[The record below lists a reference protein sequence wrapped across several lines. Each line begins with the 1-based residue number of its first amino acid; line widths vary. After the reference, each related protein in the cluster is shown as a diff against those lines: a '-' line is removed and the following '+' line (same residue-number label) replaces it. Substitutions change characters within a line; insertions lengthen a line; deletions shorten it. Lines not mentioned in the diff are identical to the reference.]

1 MSLYQ
6 LCKIFVVK
14 SLGENHS
21 KNVISSGL
29 CSSHIQGHDCVCSLA
44 EVCGKGLLYPFKYM
58 CI

>member
-14 SLGENHS
+14 YLGKKHS

-29 CSSHIQGHDCVCSLA
+29 FSSHIEGHNCVCSVA
-44 EVCGKGLLYPFKYM
+44 EMCGRRLLYPFK
-58 CI
+58 

>member
-29 CSSHIQGHDCVCSLA
+29 FSSRIQGHVLWQKS
-44 EVCGKGLLYPFKYM
+44 VGKVTLS
-58 CI
+58 I